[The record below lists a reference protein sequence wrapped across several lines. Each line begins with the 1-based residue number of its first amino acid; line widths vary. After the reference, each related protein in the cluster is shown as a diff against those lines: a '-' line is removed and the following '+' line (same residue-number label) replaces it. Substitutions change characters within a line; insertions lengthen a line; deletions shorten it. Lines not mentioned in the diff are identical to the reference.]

1 MKNWY
6 ITKFSHLANETI
18 TCKDIICNGKRQH
31 LTTKRGLVAVAYDRM
46 TLFFANMPAV
56 FHASEVDV
64 K

>member
-1 MKNWY
+1 M
-6 ITKFSHLANETI
+6 
-18 TCKDIICNGKRQH
+18 CKDIICNGKRQ
-31 LTTKRGLVAVAYDRM
+31 LMTTKGALVAVAYDRM